1 MKKNISIILCAIILV
16 LSLSGCSSS
25 AELTEDNVT
34 KTVDKTFSALKNFD
48 SDELNKYVDSSTL
61 SIIIGYAEKHEQFSQ
76 LGKAIFANLSYEI
89 KDIDLEAK
97 TVTVSVKNKDLF
109 NVASDFASQLKKD
122 YSTFQLLS
130 KLNDEKFL
138 DMKLNALCQQIEEAP
153 MSDKDTEITLNIEQ
167 SKKNLVLVFN
177 NAAEDGV
184 SGSALNAIKN
194 IYS

>member
-1 MKKNISIILCAIILV
+1 MKKALSVILCAVIL
-16 LSLSGCSSS
+16 LMSLSGCTGS

-34 KTVDKTFSALKNFD
+34 KTVDKAFTALKEFD
-48 SDELNKYVDSSTL
+48 ADDLDKYVDSSTL
-61 SIIIGYAEKHEQFSQ
+61 SIIIGYANKHEQFAQ

-89 KDIDLEAK
+89 TDIDLEAK
-97 TVTVSVKNKDLF
+97 KVTVAVKNKDLF
-109 NVASDFASQLKKD
+109 AVASDFAAQLKSD

-138 DMKLNALCQQIEEAP
+138 DINLNALCEQIDSAP
-153 MSDKDTEITLNIEQ
+153 MSDKETQITLGIEQ
-167 SKKNLVLVFN
+167 SSKNLVLVFDD
-177 NAAEDGV
+177 AAEDGV